1 MRSLQAADHT
11 TWAKH
16 IVLKAV
22 ASVEEGRPITR
33 THVIYLSDEAEE
45 LLPQGIRMHWSTG
58 QSINFAFLLP
68 LMILPFLEQKAGT
81 PFLHRCG
88 LPYANSRG

>member
-1 MRSLQAADHT
+1 MDLSYILRSLQATDER

-33 THVIYLSDEAEE
+33 THVIHLSDDAEFD
-45 LLPQGIRMHWSTG
+45 LPQGIRMHWSTG
-58 QSINFAFLLP
+58 
-68 LMILPFLEQKAGT
+68 E
-81 PFLHRCG
+81 
-88 LPYANSRG
+88 